1 MTRATGSLGKS
12 GRMKWKWLSLA
23 AWMLI
28 AVVATMFAGSVS
40 DVESSDI
47 RSWLPATA
55 ESTRALD
62 VAEAHFSVDD
72 PENLLIVYARDG
84 LTEADRAAVET
95 DAATLRS
102 LPPIPSQDGKALL
115 LMLPLSKAQVAEDAI
130 APVLQRVREVVRD
143 GLPGGLAARITGGPA
158 AEADFDSAFDS
169 LDTTLLLVTV
179 AVVAVLLLVT
189 YRSPVLLLIP
199 LASVGLASLLAG
211 ALVHWAAKHLGLIVD
226 PQSAGILTV
235 LVFGAGTD
243 YAMLLISRYR
253 EELRHHEDRHLAM
266 AKALRRSFP
275 AIAAS
280 AVTVILALLTLL
292 FADLN
297 STRGLGPVAAIGIAS
312 ALLAMTTLLPA
323 LLVLCGRWA
332 FWPLIPKVGS
342 EERKGWS
349 GIANM
354 VARRP
359 RPIWIATALLLAA
372 ASLGIT
378 TLSVGLKQ
386 SESFTTKPESVH
398 GFELLAAHY
407 AAGSSSPAEVYLRAE
422 TAPQAAAE
430 LAKVAGV
437 DHVEEPEL
445 SGGWTKIKVVLADDP
460 GGAKAE
466 QTVVRLREAVHV
478 IDPAGLVGG
487 STAQALDQDST
498 MDRDLR
504 LVIPLI
510 LLVVLG
516 VLMVLLRALVAPL
529 LLLASVVLSFGAA
542 LGASAAV
549 FHLLGFPT
557 LDKSVLLN
565 GFLFLVALGVDYTI
579 FLMTRAREETALIGH
594 RAGVPKALAVTG
606 GVITSAGIVLAATFS
621 VLAVMPVVFMLQLG
635 VVVAVG
641 VLLDT
646 FVVRSLLVPAL
657 VVDVGPRVW
666 WPTSRYP

>member
-1 MTRATGSLGKS
+1 
-12 GRMKWKWLSLA
+12 MKWKWLSLA

-40 DVESSDI
+40 DVESEDL
-47 RSWLPATA
+47 RSWLPASA

-62 VAEAHFSVDD
+62 VAEAHFEADD
-72 PENLLIVYARDG
+72 PENLLIVYAREG
-84 LTEADRAAVET
+84 LTEADIAAVKT
-95 DAATLRS
+95 DAEALKS
-102 LPPIPSQDGKALL
+102 LPPIPSADGKAML
-115 LMLPLSKAQVAEDAI
+115 LMLPLSKAQAAEDAVGPI
-130 APVLQRVREVVRD
+130 LQRVRDVVQD
-143 GLPGGLAARITGGPA
+143 GLPDGLAARITGGPA
-158 AEADFDSAFDS
+158 AAADFDSAFDS
-169 LDTTLLLVTV
+169 LDTTLLFVTV
-179 AVVAVLLLVT
+179 AVVAVLLLIT

-199 LASVGLASLLAG
+199 LASVGAASMLAG
-211 ALVHWAAKHLGLIVD
+211 ALVYWAAKHLGLIVD

-253 EELRHHEDRHLAM
+253 EELRHTEDRHLAM

-342 EERKGWS
+342 AEQRGWT
-349 GIANM
+349 GIANF

-359 RPIWIATALLLAA
+359 RPIWIATALALVAV
-372 ASLGIT
+372 SLGAT
-378 TLSVGLKQ
+378 TLSVGLRQ
-386 SESFTTKPESVH
+386 SESFTSKPESVY

-407 AAGSSSPAEVYLRAE
+407 PAGSSSPAEVYVPSANAQRVAE
-422 TAPQAAAE
+422 AAA
-430 LAKVAGV
+430 KVGGV
-437 DHVEEPEL
+437 DHVEEAEP
-445 SGGWTKIKVVLADDP
+445 SGDWTKLPVILADDP
-460 GGAKAE
+460 GGTKAE
-466 QTVVRLREAVHV
+466 QTVVRLRETVHA

-487 STAQALDQDST
+487 STARALDQDST

-504 LVIPLI
+504 LVIPMI
-510 LLVVLG
+510 LFVVLG

-557 LDKSVLLN
+557 LDKTVLLN

-594 RAGVPKALAVTG
+594 GAGVPRALAVTG

-657 VVDVGPRVW
+657 VLDVGPRVW